1 MMRPLGPEPLIC
13 ASGMPRSSAIFF
25 AIGDAKMRSPC
36 GSSERVSCFGAD
48 EGSDGAEAG
57 SAFGGSGA
65 LSADADDWGFSDAA
79 SAASEAAAERSS
91 PGSPTMAIGAPTETP
106 LVPSPA

>member
-1 MMRPLGPEPLIC
+1 MIRPAGPEPLIC

-36 GSSERVSCFGAD
+36 GSSGRVSCFGAD
-48 EGSDGAEAG
+48 EGSDGAGAAG
-57 SAFGGSGA
+57 SAFGGSEG
-65 LSADADDWGFSDAA
+65 LSAGADGFADAA
-79 SAASEAAAERSS
+79 SAASASAPERSS
-91 PGSPTMAIGAPTETP
+91 PCSPTMAIGAPTETP